1 MKPTT
6 MKPNNRRKDRWTQ
19 RRLADRTRARLD
31 LEAWYRSEQDAD
43 EYRALS
49 LEA

>member
-31 LEAWYRSEQDAD
+31 LEAWYRSEQDTD

>member
-6 MKPNNRRKDRWTQ
+6 MKQANRRKDRWTAP
-19 RRLADRTRARLD
+19 RLADRASARLD

-43 EYRALS
+43 AYRALS
-49 LEA
+49 LES